1 MKAKV
6 FIGILVSMVL
16 ASCEPRIDMDMTQW
30 GDHAFIDNVEVVKIE
45 VDDEAKLQEYYQ
57 NETPLTTS
65 GVRQIVISNG
75 KATIDSLNYTA
86 NVKLKAGEE
95 LNFAGLKIYH
105 KGTLVQPINNS
116 PKAGIV
122 TDLTDRE
129 FTYRIFSA
137 DGSKHDWTIKIN

>member
-6 FIGILVSMVL
+6 FFGILVSMVL
-16 ASCEPRIDMDMTQW
+16 ASCEPRIDMDMKQW
-30 GDHAFIDNVEVVKIE
+30 GDHAFIDNVEVIKLE

-65 GVRQIVISNG
+65 GVRQIVISSG